1 MIRIVDIFLSSFG
14 LIVFSPLICIV
25 YFILYANNRSPIFYQ
40 ERLGRKMKNFL
51 LVKFRTMN
59 IGTGNYATHLV
70 DPRNI
75 SMLGKFLRKSKI
87 DELPQLWN
95 VLKGDM
101 SMVGPRPCLI
111 SQEELIQARL
121 KFNIFRVKPGITGLA
136 QISGIDMSDPLF
148 LAKTERK
155 MLRNFNILSYFY
167 YIILTVFGFGLG
179 DRVKK

>member
-1 MIRIVDIFLSSFG
+1 
-14 LIVFSPLICIV
+14 
-25 YFILYANNRSPIFYQ
+25 
-40 ERLGRKMKNFL
+40 MKSFL

-75 SMLGKFLRKSKI
+75 SKIGKLLRKSKI

-111 SQEELIQARL
+111 SQQELIQARL
-121 KFNIFRVKPGITGLA
+121 KFNILRVKPGITGLA
-136 QISGIDMSDPLF
+136 QISGIDMSDPLL

-167 YIILTVFGFGLG
+167 YIFLTVIGFGLG
-179 DRVKK
+179 DRIKE